1 MQKLPIYLLLIMV
14 LIFPCKLCI
23 GRQNLNH
30 GVLSNPMNVQE
41 SDTGKLATLA
51 RLINYYK
58 PSDPLQA
65 LTYSN
70 KLFDLATELNNQ
82 NGVIDALT
90 EKGRICIDLGFYD
103 SALVVCEEAIRLCDS
118 VNDTFRLAKNF
129 ANYGYLMYMIEDA
142 DVACKY
148 YRKSYNIYKQ
158 SADTSAGMAEAL
170 NGMAAMLMEQSNLDS
185 AIYYYLVLVRLCEDQ
200 DFQDILG
207 KAFINLGIA
216 YDKLDQEDKAAQYF
230 RKSIIINE
238 KLEHL
243 ICLGKAYNSLGN
255 IAIDK
260 EQIDE
265 AWFNYNKAVELSE
278 QANYNIGL
286 ADGYIGLGNV
296 AEKRKDFNKALKYYI
311 LAGKLYNS
319 LENKEGYLIAYKNE
333 GLIYQQLG
341 NFDKAINIFDSCL
354 IMAREL
360 NLLERVEEIYGD
372 YTDAY
377 QLKKDYQHALEYYQA
392 FIAVRDTILNIEKAK
407 IIAGLEMK
415 YEKEKDSARILQL
428 ENENLTKD
436 IKIEKRTNQ
445 RNRYLYGGS
454 SIILMF
460 IFFFTYYQQRT
471 RKNRIINEQRIKQL
485 EEEKKLLAAR
495 SLVEGQEEERK
506 RIAKEL
512 HDGLG
517 VLLSSAKIHFTTV
530 RDKSPENKP
539 LIDKAAK
546 LLEQAT
552 RDVRRISHNMM
563 PGLLTKFGFFEAVEG
578 LFDEIDDIE
587 GLHAQLEIK
596 GEPVRLKENT
606 EIMVYRIVQELVNN
620 TLKHANASTIRMKM
634 EIQPGVL
641 VAVYEDDGKGFN
653 VSEKKES
660 KSIGLNSIISRVKF
674 LGGDLK
680 IDSDFGKGVKFS
692 FDIPIG

>member
-1 MQKLPIYLLLIMV
+1 MLKSHLYLIWYVILLSPVKYCYSQWPAKPDSLKYQLIHPNNDTNKMV
-14 LIFPCKLCI
+14 
-23 GRQNLNH
+23 
-30 GVLSNPMNVQE
+30 
-41 SDTGKLATLA
+41 TL
-51 RLINYYK
+51 RHLINYYK
-58 PSDPLQA
+58 SSDPQQA
-65 LTYSN
+65 LVYGN
-70 KLFDLATELNNQ
+70 QLFNLAKKLNCQ
-82 NGVIDALT
+82 HGIIDALNV
-90 EKGRICIDLGFYD
+90 KGRIYIDLGIYD

-118 VNDTFRLAKNF
+118 INDKYRLAKNF
-129 ANYGYLMYMIEDA
+129 ANYGYLMYMIKDA

-148 YRKSYNIYKQ
+148 YRKSFNIYKQ
-158 SADTSAGMAEAL
+158 TADTSAGIAEAL
-170 NGMAAMLMEQSNLDS
+170 NGMAAMLMEQSKLDS
-185 AIYYYLVLVRLCEDQ
+185 AIYYYLELVRLCEKQ

-207 KAFINLGIA
+207 KAYINLGIA
-216 YDKLDQEDKAAQYF
+216 YDKMGREDKAAQYF

-243 ICLGKAYNSLGN
+243 IYLGKAYNSLGN
-255 IAIDK
+255 IAIDQ

-265 AWFNYNKAVELSE
+265 AWFNYNKAVELSDE
-278 QANYNIGL
+278 ANYSLGQ
-286 ADGYIGLGNV
+286 ADGYIGLGIV
-296 AEKRKDFNKALKYYI
+296 AEKRKDYKKALEFYK
-311 LAGKLYNS
+311 LARKIFNS
-319 LENKEGYLIAYKNE
+319 LANEEGYLIAYKNE
-333 GLIYQQLG
+333 GLIYQQMG
-341 NFDKAINIFDSCL
+341 NYDKAIIIYDSC
-354 IMAREL
+354 IVMAREL
-360 NLLERVEEIYGD
+360 NLLERVKEIYGNFA
-372 YTDAY
+372 DAY
-377 QLKKDYQHALEYYQA
+377 QLKNNFQHALEYYQA
-392 FIAVRDTILNIEKAK
+392 FIAVRDTILDLEKGK
-407 IIAGLEMK
+407 IIADLEMK

-436 IKIEKRTNQ
+436 IKLEQRTNQ
-445 RNRYLYGGS
+445 RNSYLYGGS
-454 SIILMF
+454 SIILIF

-471 RKNRIINEQRIKQL
+471 SKNRIIAEQRILQL

-563 PGLLTKFGFFEAVEG
+563 PGLLTKYGLFEAVEG

-587 GLHAQLEIK
+587 GLHAMLEII

-620 TLKHANASTIRMKM
+620 TLKHAQASNIKM
-634 EIQPGVL
+634 EMDIQPNILYVI
-641 VAVYEDDGKGFN
+641 YKDDGKGFD

-674 LGGDLK
+674 LGGELK
-680 IDSDFGKGVKFS
+680 IESEKNRGVKFS
-692 FDIPIG
+692 FNIPIA